1 MPTKLIRLDNG
12 PLIEVE
18 ASPDEVQAISG
29 GDAESVSKDF
39 YKVFAKIRP
48 TLLKVCKP
56 LADTWKELNQDM
68 VVEQAEVELGFSF
81 EGEGN
86 LYITKA
92 TAGANLTVKLT
103 LKPKE

>member
-1 MPTKLIRLDNG
+1 MPTKLIRLDDET
-12 PLIEVE
+12 LIEVE
-18 ASPDEVQAISG
+18 VLPDEAQAISG
-29 GDAESVSKDF
+29 GSAEPVNTSFD
-39 YKVFAKIRP
+39 KVFDQIRP

-56 LADTWKELNQDM
+56 FANTWKELNQE
-68 VVEQAEVELGFSF
+68 VKVEQAEVELGFSF

-92 TAGANLTVKLT
+92 KAGANLSVKLV